1 MRRRNSKGQI
11 LVVMSLAVVTLVG
24 AMSLAIDT
32 GVVYYNWMLLQKAA
46 DAAVLA
52 GATYL
57 PSDPASATSA
67 VNTFVM
73 SNGVQPTEIVSV
85 AVLNGN
91 TSVTVSLRRTV
102 PYYFAQ
108 LLGLTTGTV
117 SASATAGVQAVGSLT
132 GLLPIGIDS
141 RTSYTFGQPVMLMT
155 GQYGPGNWGPLALGG
170 TGASN
175 FNYNLVNGYIGAIN
189 VGDMLSTETG
199 LMTGPTR
206 TAFNQ
211 RLVAGINSDSSGTFA
226 NHTITD
232 QRILT
237 VPMINYSNINGQSEV
252 PVMGF
257 AELWLV
263 SVDNKLTISTYF
275 IQQVVSGTPSPTAQN
290 YGAMSALLVQ

>member
-11 LVVMSLAVVTLVG
+11 LVVMSLAIVALVG
-24 AMSLAIDT
+24 AMSLTLDV
-32 GVVYYNWMLLQKAA
+32 GVIYYNWMLLQKAA
-46 DAAVLA
+46 DAAALA
-52 GATYL
+52 GAIYL

-67 VNTFVM
+67 VNTFVTN
-73 SNGVQPTEIVSV
+73 NGVKASEIVSIS
-85 AVLNGN
+85 VLNSN

-117 SASATAGVQAVGSLT
+117 SASATAGVQAVGSVT

-141 RTSYTFGQPVMLMT
+141 RTSYTAGQPVMLMT

-175 FNYNLVNGYIGAIN
+175 FNNNLQNGYTGAIS
-189 VGDMLSTETG
+189 VGDMLTTETG

-206 TAFNQ
+206 TAFLQ
-211 RLVAGINSDSSGTFA
+211 RLVAGLNSDPAGTFA

-237 VPMINYSNINGQSEV
+237 VPMINYANINGQSQV

-263 SVDNKLTISTYF
+263 SVDNKLTITTYF
-275 IQQVVSGTPSPTAQN
+275 IQQVVSGRPSATAQN
-290 YGAMSALLVQ
+290 YGAMNAVLIQ